1 MFEQCQQAGV
11 EGDLLARSEFDLAA
25 RLFRCISPDSVPKN
39 KAHTEIIPDVPN
51 WLDWKSQSQ

>member
-1 MFEQCQQAGV
+1 MFEQCQQAVV

-39 KAHTEIIPDVPN
+39 KAHRNYP
-51 WLDWKSQSQ
+51 